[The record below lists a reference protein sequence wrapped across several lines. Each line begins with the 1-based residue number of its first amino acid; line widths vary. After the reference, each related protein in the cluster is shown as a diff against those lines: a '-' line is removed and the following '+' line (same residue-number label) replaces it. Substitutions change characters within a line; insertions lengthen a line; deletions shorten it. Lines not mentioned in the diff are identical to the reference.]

1 MTCPEYATTVELHKR
16 DSLALPDIEGTTLR
30 VTRGM
35 VWITQEDD
43 TRDVVLRGGDM
54 WVVERSGLTII
65 EAQNDATICAAGPR
79 FRHRLRGAAPPV
91 RRAGGFWRRVRER
104 AAEWYS
110 LTPRR
115 PIPHV

>member
-1 MTCPEYATTVELHKR
+1 MTCPEHATTVELHKR
-16 DSLALPDIEGTTLR
+16 DSLALPDIAGTTLR
-30 VTRGM
+30 VTRGV

-43 TRDVVLRGGDM
+43 TRDVVLRSGDTWM
-54 WVVERSGLTII
+54 VERSGLTII
-65 EAQNDATICAAGPR
+65 EAQNDATICAVGPR
-79 FRHRLRGAAPPV
+79 FGHRLRDAAPKV
-91 RRAGGFWRRVRER
+91 RHASEFWRRVRER